1 MKSCLL
7 VLSLTLSSIPISS
20 HLTRIFTFPQL
31 VSSLTHILHL
41 SYPVNFNLTLASF
54 EPSIQFTQSLL
65 ELTAQVNSAKPD
77 QKPNFVFASSVAT
90 LANYPG
96 PKDEWVP
103 EESVELSSCLGG
115 GYGESKRVCED
126 VSRIS
131 YALKKNS
138 IKLMSLYW
146 FYLSGW
152 KPVTAAFDTDHWG
165 LRQNSWL
172 LCSHS
177 SDRSDLW

>member
-138 IKLMSLYW
+138 IKLMSLY
-146 FYLSGW
+146 
-152 KPVTAAFDTDHWG
+152 
-165 LRQNSWL
+165 
-172 LCSHS
+172 
-177 SDRSDLW
+177 